1 MKNILVYIFILVST
15 ISYGQHFYAMD
26 IEVERGREKDV
37 KTIFDNYFEKYDTE
51 GMSVLIFRN
60 QIGDFNLLSSHTV
73 VWIGSID
80 QLNNGFNGEY
90 FKGSDSTVFWKSLWE
105 ISEFKQ
111 DYTGDIVSADGDATS
126 DKNQDYQI
134 VYGVTPKR
142 RSQFIKSWDK
152 MMQKLNV
159 KGSRHLIATPFLNRM
174 YNSSVIGVNIGKD
187 YKSTIEGLNKIW
199 NSKEWSDFAEESG
212 GWQVNMSFS
221 RKVIARYD

>member
-1 MKNILVYIFILVST
+1 MYIELINDKSIIMKNILVYIFILVST
-15 ISYGQHFYAMD
+15 VFYGQHFYAMD
-26 IEVERGREKDV
+26 IEVERGREKIQ
-37 KTIFDNYFEKYDTE
+37 IFDNYFEKYDTE

-60 QIGDFNLLSSHTV
+60 QIGDFNLKSSHTV

-134 VYGVTPKR
+134 VYG
-142 RSQFIKSWDK
+142 
-152 MMQKLNV
+152 
-159 KGSRHLIATPFLNRM
+159 H
-174 YNSSVIGVNIGKD
+174 
-187 YKSTIEGLNKIW
+187 
-199 NSKEWSDFAEESG
+199 SKA
-212 GWQVNMSFS
+212 
-221 RKVIARYD
+221 